1 MWPSGVNVALVY
13 AAGVLF
19 LWGTVVITLLAPL
32 QKINLKLQGAPPTR
46 LLDLTDFSDFCLH
59 HHLEVLRF

>member
-46 LLDLTDFSDFCLH
+46 LLDLTDF
-59 HHLEVLRF
+59 